1 MARLPRL
8 ALSRHLHHVAQAG
21 INGGSIVQDDSDCLS
36 WVSMLSRLTRQHG
49 VALHAWLLLP
59 QRFHLLVT
67 PTEATGLSQMMQDLA
82 RDYGRHF
89 NTRYGRSG
97 TVWAGRFR
105 SSILEPE
112 VHGLACMLMMDALP
126 VRLGLVETAADYAW
140 SSHRQHIGGQP
151 PSEFPDLRPMPFM
164 WQLGNT
170 PFAREEAYRR
180 LVGVQPLAT
189 RDKEL
194 QAALEG
200 GWALGSKDFLVG
212 LSKLTA
218 RRLAKSKPGR
228 PRSKPR

>member
-8 ALSRHLHHVAQAG
+8 ALPLRLHHVAQAG
-21 INGGSIVQDDSDCLS
+21 INGGSIFEDDSDCLS
-36 WVSMLSRLTRQHG
+36 WVSMLSRLTQRHG

-67 PTEATGLSQMMQDLA
+67 PTEATGLSLMMQDLA

-89 NTRYGRSG
+89 NAKHGRSG
-97 TVWAGRFR
+97 TLWAGRFR

-112 VHGLACMLMMDALP
+112 SHGLACMLMMDALP

-140 SSHRQHIGGQP
+140 SSHRQLIGGQS
-151 PSEFPDLRPMPFM
+151 PSAFPDLRPTTFV

-180 LVGVQPLAT
+180 LVGAQPLAE

-200 GWALGSKDFLVG
+200 GWALGSSDFLVE
-212 LSKLTA
+212 LSRLTA
-218 RRLAKSKPGR
+218 RRLARSKPGR
-228 PRSKPR
+228 PRSIQR